1 MVDCET
7 TIIKYDV
14 LQLTD
19 IERLLYEGHEMEIEY
34 IARSGCWGS
43 YDSENQPIKEPF
55 GIIKMD
61 KNNEE
66 TIIKLNPNEMVD
78 LINLMAKRKC

>member
-1 MVDCET
+1 
-7 TIIKYDV
+7 
-14 LQLTD
+14 
-19 IERLLYEGHEMEIEY
+19 LL
-34 IARSGCWGS
+34 GS

-55 GIIKMD
+55 GIIKMG

>member
-19 IERLLYEGHEMEIEY
+19 IEHLLHEGHEMKIEY
-34 IARSGCWGS
+34 IARGGCW
-43 YDSENQPIKEPF
+43 EAMIARINQL
-55 GIIKMD
+55 
-61 KNNEE
+61 KNH
-66 TIIKLNPNEMVD
+66 L
-78 LINLMAKRKC
+78 A